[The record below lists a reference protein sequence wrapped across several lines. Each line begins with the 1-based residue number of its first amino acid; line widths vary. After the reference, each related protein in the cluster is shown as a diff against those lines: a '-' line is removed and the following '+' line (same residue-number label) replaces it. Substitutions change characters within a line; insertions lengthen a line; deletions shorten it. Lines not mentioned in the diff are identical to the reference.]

1 MLPTITD
8 EDLAALGP
16 REKAELLALLEE
28 QTRRIMVTKARSDFI
43 AFCKQVYPGFKVG
56 PHHLYIAK
64 LLKDIIDGTC
74 KRLTVSL
81 PPRFGKSETISY
93 LFAAFYLGHF
103 PRHKVMMVTHT
114 ATLSESFGRRVR
126 NLINSE
132 EYQAI
137 FPETRVADDQKAA
150 GNWRTSQEGE
160 YYAVGVGGAVAG
172 RGADLLLCDDLI
184 SEQAMLGNFQLAFD
198 TAWTYLQTGPIQRL
212 MPGGTIVMIATR
224 WGVADPIGRAL
235 KWAKA
240 NPASPQ
246 WVEVRFPAL
255 MEREVE
261 AADGTK
267 QIKEISLWPEQ
278 WSIEELQS
286 KKASMAPQYWNAQY
300 MQEPTAE
307 GAQIIKRSW
316 WRVWDKKRPPDTYF
330 VIASYDTAFEEK
342 TSADYSAGVI
352 VGVFDIEDDD
362 NKGLTTPQLIVLDA
376 WKKRVE
382 FPELKKLVLEDWK
395 NWKPDVLQIE
405 RKASGAPLVQ
415 ELRRS
420 GIPVSDVVVSRGT
433 AQQSNDKIA
442 RTNAVAPV
450 FESGRVWIPDMGWAW
465 ELVEEMNSFP
475 VGEHDDMHDA
485 MVHAVKRFR
494 DGGFVSTN
502 IDGAFD
508 EEEERRYIPGRNHRP
523 YGLLGR

>member
-1 MLPTITD
+1 MLPTLTD
-8 EDLAALGP
+8 EDIAALGP

-28 QTRRIMVTKARSDFI
+28 QERRLVIGKCRTDFI

-81 PPRFGKSETISY
+81 PPRFGKSETLSY
-93 LFAAFYLGHF
+93 LFVAFYLGHF

-126 NLINSE
+126 NLINSA

-137 FPETRVADDQKAA
+137 FPDTRVADDQKAA

-184 SEQAMLGNFQLAFD
+184 SEQALLGNFKLAFD

-224 WGVADPIGRAL
+224 WGVTDPIGRAL
-235 KWAKA
+235 AWAKN
-240 NPASPQ
+240 NPSSPR
-246 WVEVRFPAL
+246 WTEIRFPAL
-255 MEREVE
+255 MER
-261 AADGTK
+261 AQPDGTTT
-267 QIKEISLWPEQ
+267 EISLWPEQ
-278 WSIEELQS
+278 WPIAELLAKRS
-286 KKASMAPQYWNAQY
+286 SMAPQYWNAQY

-307 GAQIIKRSW
+307 GSQIIKRSW
-316 WRVWDKKRPPDTYF
+316 WRVWDKSRPPDTYF

-352 VGVFDIEDDD
+352 VGVFDIEDE
-362 NKGLTTPQLIVLDA
+362 NNHGLSTPHLIVLDA
-376 WKKRVE
+376 WQKRVE
-382 FPELKKLVLEDWK
+382 FPELKRLVLEDWK
-395 NWKPDVLQIE
+395 AWKPDVLQIE
-405 RKASGAPLVQ
+405 RKASGGPLIQ

-420 GIPVSDVVVSRGT
+420 GIPVVDVLVSRGT

-442 RTNAVAPV
+442 RTNAVAPI
-450 FESGRVWIPDMGWAW
+450 FESGRVWIPDTQWAW
-465 ELVEEMNSFP
+465 ALVEQMHQFP
-475 VGEHDDMHDA
+475 VGENDDLHDS
-485 MVHAVKRFR
+485 MVHAVRRFR
-494 DGGFVSTN
+494 DGGFVGSN

-508 EEEERRYIPGRNHRP
+508 EDDDQRYIPRRTGRP
-523 YGLLGR
+523 YGMLGK

>member
-1 MLPTITD
+1 MLPSLSD
-8 EDLAALGP
+8 EDIAALDP
-16 REKAELLALLEE
+16 RAKAELLSLLEE
-28 QTRRIMVTKARSDFI
+28 QERRLMVEKYRTDFL
-43 AFCKQVYPGFKVG
+43 AFCKKVYPGFKVG
-56 PHHLYIAK
+56 PHHVYLAK
-64 LLKDIIDGTC
+64 LLKQIIEGKT

-126 NLINSE
+126 NLINSA
-132 EYQAI
+132 EYQEI
-137 FPETRVADDQKAA
+137 FPDTKVAEDQKAA

-184 SEQAMLGNFQLAFD
+184 SEQAMLGNFQATFD

-212 MPGGTIVMIATR
+212 MPGGVIVMIATR

-235 KWAKA
+235 AWARN
-240 NPASPQ
+240 NPNSPQ

-255 MEREVE
+255 IERKVE
-261 AADGTK
+261 NADGTESL
-267 QIKEISLWPEQ
+267 QELSLWPEQ
-278 WSIEELQS
+278 WPLGELLA

-316 WRVWDKKRPPDTYF
+316 WRIWEKETPPKCYF

-352 VGVFDIEDDD
+352 VGVFDYEDER
-362 NKGLTTPQLIVLDA
+362 NKGISTPMLIVLDA
-376 WKKRVE
+376 WQKRVE

-395 NWKPDVLQIE
+395 AWKPDVLQIE
-405 RKASGAPLVQ
+405 RKASGAPLIQ

-420 GIPVSDVVVSRGT
+420 GIPVSDVSVVRGT
-433 AQQSNDKIA
+433 ATQSNDKIA
-442 RTNAVAPV
+442 RTNAVAPI
-450 FESGRVWIPDMGWAW
+450 FESGRVWIPDMQWAH
-465 ELVEEMNSFP
+465 ELVEQMNAFP
-475 VGEHDDMHDA
+475 VGEHDDLHDA
-485 MVHAVKRFR
+485 MVHAVRRFR
-494 DGGFVSTN
+494 EGGFVSTQM
-502 IDGAFD
+502 DGAFD
-508 EEEERRYIPGRNHRP
+508 DDEDQRYIPRRRTRP
-523 YGLLGR
+523 YGMLGT